1 MSADMA
7 ESVETSKLPKI
18 ALLVAFV
25 ILVAAIGIGAT
36 RDSNDAESNVAEG
49 ATKMSVPGGDNV
61 IASLEERTRKDPKDV
76 EAWQLLGWSYFEAGR
91 YGDAANAYTKATQLE
106 PGRAVY
112 WSSLGEALVMDNE
125 TDPMPKAAKAAF
137 DRAIAL
143 DPKDPR
149 SRYFQAVAR
158 DLTGDHD
165 GAIADWLALLRDTP
179 ADAPWEAD
187 LVRTIEQVAQI
198 NKIDVTDKIASAKK
212 NRSVDLASLQ
222 MGSVAAAPIPGPSKA
237 DMAAAAKLP
246 PGQQEQMV
254 ASMVEGLEGK
264 LAQNPANVD
273 GWIML
278 MRSRMT
284 LGQSAKASTALKK
297 AVAANP
303 AAESKLRREANILGV
318 PGA

>member
-1 MSADMA
+1 MSAQMA

-36 RDSNDAESNVAEG
+36 RNSGEAEG
-49 ATKMSVPGGDNV
+49 DAAKAGTKISIPGGDNV
-61 IASLEERTRKDPKDV
+61 MASLEERTRKDPKDV

-91 YGDAANAYTKATQLE
+91 YSDAANAYTKATQLE

-112 WSSLGEALVMDNE
+112 WSSLGEALVMANE
-125 TDPMPKAAKAAF
+125 TDPMPKTAKAAF

-158 DLTGDHD
+158 DLTGDHE

-179 ADAPWEAD
+179 ADAPWETD
-187 LVRTIEQVAQI
+187 LIRTIEQVAQI
-198 NKIDVTDKIASAKK
+198 NKIDVAEKIADAKK

-222 MGSVAAAPIPGPSKA
+222 TGSVAAAPIPGPSKA

-264 LAQNPANVD
+264 LLQNPANVD

-284 LGQSAKASTALKK
+284 LGQGGKASAAFKK
-297 AVAANP
+297 ALAANP

>member
-1 MSADMA
+1 MT

-18 ALLVAFV
+18 ALLIAFV

-36 RDSNDAESNVAEG
+36 RNSDEAESEAVGG
-49 ATKMSVPGGDNV
+49 AAKMSLPGGDNV

-91 YGDAANAYTKATQLE
+91 YQDAANAYTKATQLE

-112 WSSLGEALVMDNE
+112 WSSLGEALVMANE

-165 GAIADWLALLRDTP
+165 GAIGDWLALLRDTP
-179 ADAPWEAD
+179 AEAPWEAD
-187 LVRTIEQVAQI
+187 LIRTIEQVGQI
-198 NKIDVTDKIASAKK
+198 NKIDVAGKIAAAKK
-212 NRSVDLASLQ
+212 NRSIDLASLQ
-222 MGSVAAAPIPGPSKA
+222 SNSVAASPIPGPSQA

-254 ASMVEGLEGK
+254 ASMVEGLESK
-264 LAQNPANVD
+264 LAQNPSNVD

-284 LGQSAKASTALKK
+284 LGESVKASSALKK

-303 AAESKLRREANILGV
+303 AAESKLRREASILGV